1 MGFKPETMAKK
12 ILPALGYDGPMD
24 SKSIEAFLA
33 ASPAAAAKM
42 GMYTMAARRMIK
54 EPVNAAMGLVIRP
67 EDDAQTRN
75 KKLQNWVQS
84 NQDRR
89 NKRPETYGKT
99 TSSKSAQQQA
109 ADQQSTQSKVT
120 TSTGGSYNPAVDPL
134 YPTDIKFEIDPD
146 TGQPTQVD
154 PTTGEFVIDPNTGLP
169 RVLGTGAGLGMPDAT
184 DLTIQALEDAPDM
197 VTVAD
202 VVSDDGGEAA
212 LIDEETGQVGDL
224 RQAIPYELAETMLAD
239 EIITPEEIAQIDPT
253 LSAEEVQELLEDV
266 VAAQGELSED
276 AQIEAEQLDA
286 DDLAALELDAAQIED
301 EDITQVENLPG
312 LLLTDDQLVDG
323 PTVDRQQVA
332 DTFGTGEVKAASV
345 RDELAGL
352 MQDFEDYGDTPP
364 WAAGAMRAAN
374 AAMAE
379 RGLSMTSMAGMAI
392 TQAAMEAALPIAQM
406 DAANKQEMALMKAEQ
421 RARFMGMEFD
431 QAFQAKVLNAAR
443 VQEIA
448 NMDFNAAQE
457 VALENARLT
466 QTVDLANLSNRQA
479 KIMADAA
486 TLSQMD
492 MTNLNNR
499 QQAAVLNAAS
509 FLQMDMSNLDK
520 EQQMTLFKA
529 QEIVNTMLSDQ
540 SADNAAK
547 QFNAASQNQVDQFY
561 ANLASTVSQ
570 FNSDQMNAMMR
581 FNAGEANALEQFN
594 VQQENARDL
603 FNAQNYLT
611 VAQANAQ
618 WIQSITT
625 AANAAANQANRDAA
639 MAANNLA
646 LNAYNSVVQAQ
657 RDIMAWAWQ
666 TADNDAER
674 YNKIAVA
681 NIAADGDGAG
691 LIEQASGDF
700 LGMLLTRG
708 LDFIFPAPFSSRS
721 EGL

>member
-1 MGFKPETMAKK
+1 MPYYHQ
-12 ILPALGYDGPMD
+12 IQLLLLGIFHVIQHIYT
-24 SKSIEAFLA
+24 SLN
-33 ASPAAAAKM
+33 ASF
-42 GMYTMAARRMIK
+42 
-54 EPVNAAMGLVIRP
+54 GLVIRP

-75 KKLQNWVQS
+75 KKLQDWVQS
-84 NQDRR
+84 NQDKR
-89 NKRPETYGKT
+89 NKRERNQASSKPT
-99 TSSKSAQQQA
+99 TSEQ
-109 ADQQSTQSKVT
+109 QQSTQSKVT
-120 TSTGGSYNPAVDPL
+120 TSTGGSIQPTVDPL
-134 YPTDIKFEIDPD
+134 YPTDIKFEIDPN

-202 VVSDDGGEAA
+202 VVEDDGGEAA
-212 LIDEETGQVGDL
+212 LIDEEAGQVGEL
-224 RQAIPYELAETMLAD
+224 REAVPYELAETILAD

-253 LSAEEVQELLEDV
+253 LSAEEVRELLEDV

-286 DDLAALELDAAQIED
+286 DDLAALQLDAAQIED

-421 RARFMGMEFD
+421 RAKFMGMEFD
-431 QAFQAKVLNAAR
+431 QAFQAKVINAAR

-594 VQQENARDL
+594 AQQENARDL
-603 FNAQNYLT
+603 FNAQNFLT